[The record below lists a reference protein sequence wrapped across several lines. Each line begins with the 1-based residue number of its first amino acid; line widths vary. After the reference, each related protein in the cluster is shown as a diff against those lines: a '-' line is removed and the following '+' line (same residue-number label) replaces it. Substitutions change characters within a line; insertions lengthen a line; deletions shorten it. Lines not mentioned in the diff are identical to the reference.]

1 MRGAIGAAVFNHI
14 VLLTDLTEVTRLA
27 FKPLA
32 VTAQTL
38 GSRITIFHAFR
49 GSSELF
55 YLGGEAARIRQVI
68 DDADRA
74 RAMPTL
80 LQYQRELAAL
90 GVEAEIDA
98 RVGSTFELGVD
109 VLGELQADLA
119 VVATEGQH
127 EFTGRVLGSPTARL
141 IRDARVPVMSV
152 NERFAS
158 RMDNWHGFERV
169 VHPIDFADE
178 WQELLIAAEDFAAE
192 IGGKLELV
200 DVVQPAQA
208 QTLVTPEGD
217 ILLPKD
223 MQYQIRSRLQARLS
237 NAAHQ
242 VTRVPAFWQLL
253 EDNKPGSAIM
263 SYVDKV
269 GADAIV
275 VPAIG
280 RDNVRN
286 TVLGSMAEHVIKHAR
301 CPVLTTR
308 PEWTARQG

>member
-1 MRGAIGAAVFNHI
+1 MFDHI

-32 VTAQTL
+32 VTAQAL

-55 YLGGEAARIRQVI
+55 YLDGEAARMRQVI
-68 DDADRA
+68 DDADRQ

-80 LQYQRELAAL
+80 LSYQQDLAAL
-90 GVEAEIDA
+90 GVHAEIVA
-98 RVGSTFELGVD
+98 RVGSTFELAVD
-109 VLGELQADLA
+109 VLDELGADLA

-141 IRDARVPVMSV
+141 IRDARVPVLSV

-158 RMDNWHGFERV
+158 RMDAWSGFGRI
-169 VHPIDFADE
+169 VHPIDFSDDE
-178 WQELLIAAEDFAAE
+178 WQPLLRAAEDFASE
-192 IGGKLELV
+192 LGGRLEVV
-200 DVVQPAQA
+200 DVVQPGQS
-208 QTLVTPEGD
+208 QTLATPEGD
-217 ILLPKD
+217 IFLPKD
-223 MQYQIRSRLQARLS
+223 MQYQIRARLQARLS

-242 VTRVPAFWQLL
+242 ITRVPAFWQLI
-253 EDNKPGSAIM
+253 EDNKPGSGIM
-263 SYVDKV
+263 SYVDRV

-280 RDNVRN
+280 RDQVRN

-308 PEWTARQG
+308 PEWQKTRG

>member
-1 MRGAIGAAVFNHI
+1 MFDHI

-32 VTAQTL
+32 VVAQTL
-38 GSRITIFHAFR
+38 GSKVTIFHAFR

-55 YLGGEAARIRQVI
+55 YLGGEAARMREVI

-80 LQYQRELAAL
+80 LQYQSELAHL
-90 GVEAEIDA
+90 GVQAEIDA
-98 RVGSTFELGVD
+98 RVGSTFELAVD
-109 VLGELQADLA
+109 VLAELQADLA

-158 RMDNWHGFERV
+158 RMENWRGFERI
-169 VHPIDFADE
+169 VHPIDFSDE
-178 WQELLIAAEDFAAE
+178 WQELLEAAEDFAAE
-192 IGGKLELV
+192 IGGRLEVV

-208 QTLVTPEGD
+208 QMLATPEGE
-217 ILLPKD
+217 IMLPKD

-242 VTRVPAFWQLL
+242 ITRVPAFWQLL
-253 EDNKPGSAIM
+253 EDNKPGSAVM
-263 SYVDKV
+263 SYVDRI

-280 RDNVRN
+280 RDQVRN

-308 PEWTARQG
+308 PEWSSRKR